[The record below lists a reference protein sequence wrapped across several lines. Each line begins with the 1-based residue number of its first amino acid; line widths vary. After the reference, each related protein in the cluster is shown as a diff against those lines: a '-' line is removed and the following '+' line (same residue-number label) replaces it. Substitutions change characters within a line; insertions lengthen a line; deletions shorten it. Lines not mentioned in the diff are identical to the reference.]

1 MAASQAWRSVW
12 QDGAL
17 VAELLAARCA
27 FCHMCR
33 RAWASFVWALE
44 SFCVRDPLHFW
55 FLLKVHVPPLVPALS
70 AFEALFCGLF
80 GGGTFS
86 SEPAELVAQ
95 PDAVEVPEFTAAED

>member
-1 MAASQAWRSVW
+1 MAACQAWHSVQ
-12 QDGAL
+12 QDGDL

-27 FCHMCR
+27 FCRMCR

-55 FLLKVHVPPLVPALS
+55 FLLKVHVPPPVPALS
-70 AFEALFCGLF
+70 AFEALFCSLF

-86 SEPAELVAQ
+86 SEPAELVARMH
-95 PDAVEVPEFTAAED
+95 AAEVPEITAAEV